1 MTLQMRGNE
10 EQITITKQN
19 KKTNQ
24 KYTTKK
30 EEKQNN
36 TMVEWSKTLSQFD
49 KRLGQGGILLRW
61 VKISLVVNLFGI
73 CLHICI
79 LKIKIKLPWNK
90 RFTIKKKS
98 IKKWKFLGENLV
110 RGAKVYEKKT
120 WIRSDSYICTST
132 TVFLIYSTTNKLRF
146 LNTSIIIW

>member
-1 MTLQMRGNE
+1 M
-10 EQITITKQN
+10 
-19 KKTNQ
+19 NQ

-98 IKKWKFLGENLV
+98 IKKMKILRWKSCKRRKGVREKDLGPFWFVHMYKNNGFPYLQYNKQIAIKYINNNL
-110 RGAKVYEKKT
+110 
-120 WIRSDSYICTST
+120 I
-132 TVFLIYSTTNKLRF
+132 NKS
-146 LNTSIIIW
+146 N